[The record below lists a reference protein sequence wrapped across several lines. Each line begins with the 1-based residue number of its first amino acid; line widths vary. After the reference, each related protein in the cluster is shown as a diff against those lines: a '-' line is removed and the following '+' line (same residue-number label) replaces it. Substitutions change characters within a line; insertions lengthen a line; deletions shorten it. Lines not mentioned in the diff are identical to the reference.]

1 MTELSIIYSV
11 PATSSDLEKQSSA
24 TPDSIKHSIEMCI
37 RDRYKLAAEKAAE
50 LSWLELPKSSEM
62 LFEHGKHSAWLLW
75 PYHKIYFTPSP
86 YPLLAVE
93 QYGDA
98 PSDEAKCVR
107 QRKVFNFSLADLQ
120 AYGLIKEVPS
130 KESCL

>member
-1 MTELSIIYSV
+1 MPYRFHPTKRGL
-11 PATSSDLEKQSSA
+11 
-24 TPDSIKHSIEMCI
+24 
-37 RDRYKLAAEKAAE
+37 YKLAAEKAAE

-120 AYGLIKEVPS
+120 AYDLIKEVPS

>member
-1 MTELSIIYSV
+1 MPYRFHPTKRGL
-11 PATSSDLEKQSSA
+11 
-24 TPDSIKHSIEMCI
+24 
-37 RDRYKLAAEKAAE
+37 YKLAAEKAAE

-107 QRKVFNFSLADLQ
+107 QRKVFHQRRA
-120 AYGLIKEVPS
+120 AYEVPAGGKIPLS
-130 KESCL
+130 AQARDV